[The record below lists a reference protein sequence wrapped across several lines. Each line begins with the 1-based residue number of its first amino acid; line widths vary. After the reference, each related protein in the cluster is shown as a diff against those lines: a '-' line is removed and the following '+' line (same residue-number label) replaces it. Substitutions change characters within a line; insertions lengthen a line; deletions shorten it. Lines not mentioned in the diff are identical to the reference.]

1 MRQRVTLSLP
11 LPTPRPEPRL
21 ARLEAGTIV
30 WRVHSD
36 CFEPAQFNPTI
47 PTPFSGGR
55 FDSTDGSYAYLYA
68 GSDTIAPVAE
78 TLLRDR
84 PPSGAFLVPRER
96 VQGKLLSRLRLIR
109 ELLVV
114 VLHGAGLSAIRQ
126 TAELTSSGA
135 GDYASC
141 RAWARALRVDA
152 PLACGF
158 EWRPRHDN
166 DRLAYVFFGDCCSS
180 SDFVSERSYAL
191 TQGAG
196 VGLLK
201 RALARHSATFTF
213 SRIAVDV

>member
-1 MRQRVTLSLP
+1 MTLSP
-11 LPTPRPEPRL
+11 PPPAPRPAPRIALL
-21 ARLEAGTIV
+21 AAGTLV

-68 GSDTIAPVAE
+68 GSDTMAAVAE

-84 PPSGAFLVPRER
+84 PPFGAFLVPRKR
-96 VQGKLLSRLRLIR
+96 VQDKLLSRLRLTR
-109 ELLVV
+109 ERPIV
-114 VLHGAGLSAIRQ
+114 VLHGTGLSAIRQ

-135 GDYASC
+135 GDYAIC

-166 DRLAYVFFGDCCSS
+166 DRFAYVFFSDRCSS

-191 TQGAG
+191 IEGHG
-196 VGLLK
+196 RGLLK
-201 RALARHSATFTF
+201 RALARYGATF
-213 SRIAVDV
+213 S

>member
-1 MRQRVTLSLP
+1 
-11 LPTPRPEPRL
+11 
-21 ARLEAGTIV
+21 V

-55 FDSTDGSYAYLYA
+55 FDSTDASYAYLYT
-68 GSDTIAPVAE
+68 GSDTIAAVAE

-84 PPSGAFLVPRER
+84 PPSGAFLVPRRR
-96 VQGKLLSRLRLIR
+96 VQDKRLSRLRLIR
-109 ELLVV
+109 ALPVV
-114 VLHGAGLSAIRQ
+114 VLHGAGLTAIRQ

-152 PLACGF
+152 PLGCGF

-166 DRLAYVFFGDCCSS
+166 DRLAYVFFGDRCSR

-191 TQGAG
+191 IEGYGRT
-196 VGLLK
+196 LLK
-201 RALARHSATFTF
+201 RALARHGATLT
-213 SRIAVDV
+213 

>member
-1 MRQRVTLSLP
+1 
-11 LPTPRPEPRL
+11 
-21 ARLEAGTIV
+21 V

-36 CFEPAQFNPTI
+36 SFEPAQFNPSI
-47 PTPFSGGR
+47 PTRFSGGR

-68 GSDTIAPVAE
+68 GSDTIAAVAE

-84 PPSGAFLVPRER
+84 PASGPFLVPRKR
-96 VQGKLLSRLRLIR
+96 VQGKWLSRLRLVR

-141 RAWARALRVDA
+141 RAWALALRVDA
-152 PLACGF
+152 PAACGF

-166 DRLAYVFFGDCCSS
+166 DRLAYVFFADRCSS
-180 SDFVSERSYAL
+180 SDFVSERSYGL
-191 TQGAG
+191 IDGYG
-196 VGLLK
+196 RGLLK
-201 RALARHSATFTF
+201 RALARHGATLG
-213 SRIAVDV
+213 